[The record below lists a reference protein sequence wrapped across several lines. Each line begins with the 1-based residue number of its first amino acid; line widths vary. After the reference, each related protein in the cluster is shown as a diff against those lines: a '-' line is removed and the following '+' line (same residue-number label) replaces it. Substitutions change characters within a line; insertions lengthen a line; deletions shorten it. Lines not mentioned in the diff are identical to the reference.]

1 MSRQAPGLNRPASSL
16 REHMSGFGYRQ
27 LDTPVIGAAN
37 LFLTRAGDRIIN
49 RLFTFS
55 RGGQELAL
63 RPEFTSLAANY
74 YVRGSYE
81 GVQRWQFAGPVFEDD
96 PVDSDGEFQRFSAGA
111 ELFGLNGAA
120 ADAEIMGMALTGLQR
135 LGISNW
141 RLVVGHIGLM
151 RLILARFQLD
161 ERTERFL
168 INNLRTLREL
178 GVAHVL
184 HLFERQLASTGK
196 LPSSSS
202 VTEDAQQ
209 LNEGNADALLAPLL
223 DPAQHGAAM
232 GGRSRRDIARR
243 LLRKRQRLS
252 ERAQVV
258 SALETLERWSQLS
271 QPATIAFQAL
281 ANLTPNEV
289 LPVLQQ
295 WQQSVE
301 LLACYGLPMEQIVI
315 QPDLARNW
323 DYYSGLVFELHTA
336 DGQHLGG
343 GGRYDELL
351 VFLGAESSVPAV
363 GYACW
368 LERVVAA
375 LPGNEQPAAARP
387 YTILLDDTNPFTATR
402 LAQLLRKNGLAA
414 ELVNQAEADTLYIDR
429 EGSITLRQ
437 RSFLYDDEPRLLLE
451 ALRNG

>member
-1 MSRQAPGLNRPASSL
+1 MTRQLPGLNGPATSL

-27 LDTPVIGAAN
+27 LDTPVIGEAN
-37 LFLTRAGDRIIN
+37 LFLTRAGDRIVN

-63 RPEFTSLAANY
+63 RPEFTSLAAHH
-74 YVRGSYE
+74 YVSGAYE
-81 GVQRWQFAGPVFEDD
+81 GVQRWQCAGPVFEDD
-96 PVDSDGEFQRFSAGA
+96 PDSAVEEFQRYSTGA

-120 ADAEIMGMALTGLQR
+120 ADAEVMGMALTGLEQ

-151 RLILARFQLD
+151 RLMLARFQLD

-168 INNLRTLREL
+168 INNLRTLREF
-178 GVAHVL
+178 GAAHVL
-184 HLFERQLASTGK
+184 QHFERQLAGAAEPSNSSLVTG
-196 LPSSSS
+196 
-202 VTEDAQQ
+202 EAQQ
-209 LNEGNADALLAPLL
+209 LNDWGADALLAPLL
-223 DPAQHGAAM
+223 DPARSGAAM
-232 GGRSRRDIARR
+232 GGRSRGDIARR

-252 ERAQVV
+252 EREQVAA
-258 SALETLERWSQLS
+258 ALETLEHWSQLS
-271 QPATIAFQAL
+271 QPATVAFEAL
-281 ANLTPNEV
+281 ANLTPKEA
-289 LPVLQQ
+289 LPQLQE

-301 LLACYGLPMEQIVI
+301 LLSCYGLSMEQIVI
-315 QPDLARNW
+315 KPDLARNW

-351 VFLGAESSVPAV
+351 VFLGAESPVPAV
-363 GYACW
+363 GFACW

-375 LPGNEQPAAARP
+375 IPGNGQSATLGPQ
-387 YTILLDDTNPFTATR
+387 TILLNDANKVAATR
-402 LAQLLRKNGLAA
+402 LANLLRENGLEAW
-414 ELVNQAEADTLYIDR
+414 LVNQADADTLHINQA
-429 EGSITLRQ
+429 GGITLRD
-437 RSFLYDDEPRLLLE
+437 RCFLFDEPGPLLE

>member
-1 MSRQAPGLNRPASSL
+1 MTRQAPGLYHPSASL

-27 LDTPVIGAAN
+27 LDTPVIGDAN

-63 RPEFTSLAANY
+63 RPEFTSLAAHH
-74 YVRGSYE
+74 YVSGAYK
-81 GVQRWQFAGPVFEDD
+81 GVQRWQCAGPVFEDD
-96 PVDSDGEFQRFSAGA
+96 PVNSVGEFQRFSTGA

-120 ADAEIMGMALTGLQR
+120 ADAEVMGMALTGLER

-151 RLILARFQLD
+151 RLMLARFQLD

-168 INNLRTLREL
+168 INNLRTLREF

-184 HLFERQLASTGK
+184 HHFERQLAGADE
-196 LPSSSS
+196 PSHSSS
-202 VTEDAQQ
+202 VTGEAQQ
-209 LNEGNADALLAPLL
+209 LNDWSADALLAPLL
-223 DPAQHGAAM
+223 DPARHGAAM
-232 GGRSRRDIARR
+232 GGRSRSDIARR

-252 ERAQVV
+252 EREQVAA
-258 SALETLERWSQLS
+258 ALEALEHWSQLS
-271 QPATIAFQAL
+271 QPATVAFDAL
-281 ANLTPNEV
+281 ANLTPKEA
-289 LPVLQQ
+289 LPQLQQ

-301 LLACYGLPMEQIVI
+301 LLACYGLSMEQIVI
-315 QPDLARNW
+315 KPDLARNW

-351 VFLGAESSVPAV
+351 VFLGAVSPVPAV
-363 GYACW
+363 GFACW

-375 LPGNEQPAAARP
+375 IPGNRQSATVSPQ
-387 YTILLDDTNPFTATR
+387 TILLNDANKVAATR
-402 LAQLLRKNGLAA
+402 LANLLRENGLEAW
-414 ELVNQAEADTLYIDR
+414 LVNQADADSLHIDQA
-429 EGSITLRQ
+429 GGITLRD
-437 RSFLYDDEPRLLLE
+437 RCFLYDEPGPLLE
-451 ALRNG
+451 ALRDG